1 MSCLKTLNILVLKS
15 LRCLSV
21 NDCLKDYPPKVMP
34 ISRVYLFNSLMN
46 LKYVFQVHVR
56 VSKRALAALN
66 TEIATMHDGEPFYF
80 RLCYLNFAG

>member
-1 MSCLKTLNILVLKS
+1 MSCLKTLNILVLKC

-46 LKYVFQVHVR
+46 LKYGFRIQVRCTHV
-56 VSKRALAALN
+56 VDLN
-66 TEIATMHDGEPFYF
+66 HKHATVHDGEPFYL
-80 RLCYLNFAG
+80 RSCYLNFAG